1 MRSWMLYG
9 AAGAVAVLAL
19 ACGSD
24 QLLLPGDAQPAALAI
39 VDGNNQ
45 SAQVGAPL
53 AEAVVVRVT
62 DATGRPVAGAEV
74 TFRVT
79 SSSGGELSPATA
91 LTDNTGQ
98 ASAEWALGATAGEQT
113 AEARVEAPA
122 VAPVEL
128 TAFAAAGV
136 PARLALVS
144 GDDQT
149 APVGTP
155 LADSL
160 IVRATD
166 AAGNPVEGVGVTWS
180 SPAGGTLS
188 APAVATAADGRAGV
202 RWTLG
207 PAAGEQTTLAAV
219 SGVAGSPVT
228 FGATATTG
236 AAGKLT
242 LATQPS
248 ATATNGQPLAEQPRV
263 QLVDAFNNPVA
274 AAGVA
279 VTVGLDGNP
288 EDVELTG
295 QRTVAT
301 DGSGVAAFTG
311 LTLTGPPG
319 SYALRF
325 SGASLADVVSRAIQ
339 LAPAAVSPT
348 RSSVSAAPG
357 SIAVSVENATLTV
370 TVRDEFGFPIS
381 GITVVPGS
389 APASGSFTPGSAS
402 TNGSGVA
409 TFSFSAAAEGEY
421 RLSAQAGSVQLQQT
435 AAVTVAKV
443 ATTTAITNDAPD
455 PSGFVQAVVVQFT
468 VTSAIGQPLTG
479 TVTVRENEGSGTC
492 SAPATAGSCEIRF
505 TGLGGRSLTAAY
517 EGDDVHDPS
526 TSALELH
533 EVQLFAP

>member
-1 MRSWMLYG
+1 MRSWILYG
-9 AAGAVAVLAL
+9 AAGAVAVLAV

-45 SAQVGAPL
+45 SAQAGAPL

-62 DATGRPVAGAEV
+62 DATGRPVAGAQV
-74 TFRVT
+74 AFRVT
-79 SSSGGELSPATA
+79 SASGGELSPPSA

-98 ASAEWALGATAGEQT
+98 ASAEWALGPTAGEQT

-136 PARLALVS
+136 PARLVLVR

-180 SPAGGTLS
+180 SPDGGTLS
-188 APAVATAADGRAGV
+188 ASAMATAADGRAGI

-207 PAAGEQTTLAAV
+207 PAAGEQTALAAV
-219 SGVAGSPVT
+219 SGVAGSPVS

-242 LATQPS
+242 LAAQPS
-248 ATATNGQPLAEQPRV
+248 ATATNGQPLADQPRI

-279 VTVGLDGNP
+279 VTVGIDGNP
-288 EDVELTG
+288 QDVELTG

-319 SYALRF
+319 NYALRF

-339 LAPAAVSPT
+339 LAPAPVSPT

-370 TVRDEFGFPIS
+370 TVRDEFGFPVS
-381 GITVVPGS
+381 GVTVVPAS
-389 APASGSFTPGSAS
+389 TPASGSFTPASAS

-409 TFSFSAAAEGEY
+409 TFRFSAPTAGEY

-492 SAPATAGSCEIRF
+492 SAPATVGGCEIRF
-505 TGLGGRSLTAAY
+505 TGLGGRSLTATY
-517 EGDDVHDPS
+517 EGDDVHEPS
-526 TSALELH
+526 TSALEFH
-533 EVQLFAP
+533 EVQLFGP